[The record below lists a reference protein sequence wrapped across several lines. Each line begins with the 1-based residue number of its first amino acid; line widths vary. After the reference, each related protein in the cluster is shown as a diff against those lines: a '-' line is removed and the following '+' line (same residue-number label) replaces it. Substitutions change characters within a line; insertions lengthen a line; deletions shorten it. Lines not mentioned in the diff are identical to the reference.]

1 MRLALS
7 CCGAAACI
15 ALFPAATSSQQLPF
29 GDLPPGVVAP
39 SLGCGAAD
47 LDTAS
52 RKNCLLAEL
61 RYTDRNLNEK
71 YAALRKKLPR
81 AEASALRKSQ
91 REWLKRRD
99 ASCSIATRARDR
111 DQWLVDVAGNE
122 AQATCV
128 VQLAQRRI
136 TELEQMYEQV
146 GTPPT
151 ILEVVPGSQPPELTS
166 GEATPLSS
174 PVDDYLVRSARTRNA
189 GKFYFEVV
197 VDPGLVQGKLE
208 ASLITRISDGQH
220 WVGSMYH
227 IRPQDLVLNVG
238 ADSKIT
244 FKGGKFGDVR
254 LPKAVIGVAVDL
266 DTGRLYRH
274 HNGIWQD
281 DAMPGS
287 PNGFA
292 LPRAAE
298 FAAELFSS
306 VQLKPLVDQGIVTAN
321 FGGTP
326 FVGQLP
332 AGYVGFDAA
341 EEAAGVPGGTQDVK
355 IFAPRENVAGV
366 AQERWVQRYWEWARS
381 FPPGESP
388 SQDTTGFRCGAGQ
401 SGPVWFLTG
410 SSESKPVRRECTVSE
425 GKVLLVPV
433 ANTLAQATSNSQGNC
448 DRLLISLN
456 QFASG
461 VTNLRL
467 KMDSTVLDR
476 PERFLLGTGCFALQ
490 DLSSGRNGLAAGT
503 GYWVFIGP
511 LTKGRY
517 QLEFGGTFTTHEF
530 RQDVQYVLHVQ

>member
-15 ALFPAATSSQQLPF
+15 ALFPVATFSQQLPF
-29 GDLPPGVVAP
+29 GDLPPGVVTP

-47 LDTAS
+47 LDAAS
-52 RKNCLLAEL
+52 RKNCVLAEL

-71 YAALRKKLPR
+71 YEALRKKLPR
-81 AEASALRKSQ
+81 AEASALRKTQ

-99 ASCSIATRARDR
+99 ASCNIATRARDR
-111 DQWLVDVAGNE
+111 DQWLDDVAGSE

-128 VQLAQRRI
+128 VQLARKRI
-136 TELEQMYEQV
+136 TELEQMHAQV

-151 ILEVVPGSQPPELTS
+151 VLEVAPGSQPPELTS
-166 GEATPLSS
+166 GEATPLNS
-174 PVDDYLVRSARTRNA
+174 PADDYLIRSARTRNA

-197 VDPGLVQGKLE
+197 VDPGLAQGKLE
-208 ASLITRISDGQH
+208 ASLITRVSDGQH

-227 IRPQDLVLNVG
+227 IRPQDLVFNIA

-244 FKGGKFGDVR
+244 IKGGKFGDVR

-274 HNGIWQD
+274 HNGVWQD
-281 DAMPGS
+281 NAMPGS

-292 LPRAAE
+292 LPRASE

-321 FGGTP
+321 FGETP
-326 FVGQLP
+326 FAGPLP
-332 AGYVGFDAA
+332 AGYRGFDAA
-341 EEAAGVPGGTQDVK
+341 EGAAEVPVAPQTPK
-355 IFAPRENVAGV
+355 MFAPGENVAGV
-366 AQERWVQRYWEWARS
+366 AQDQWVRRYWEWARS

-401 SGPVWFLTG
+401 NGPVWFLTG
-410 SSESKPVRRECTVSE
+410 SSESKPVRRECAMPE
-425 GKVLLVPV
+425 GKILLVPM
-433 ANTLAQATSNSQGNC
+433 ANTLAQATPSSQGTC

-461 VTNLRL
+461 VTDLRL

-490 DLSSGRNGLAAGT
+490 DLSSGLNGLAGGT

-511 LTKGRY
+511 LAKGTHE
-517 QLEFGGTFTTHEF
+517 LEFGGTFTTHDF
-530 RQDVQYVLHVQ
+530 RQDVRYLLYVQ